1 MAAKPFRVKTP
12 DSVLNDLRNRL
23 RHTRWADDVRD
34 AGWNFGT
41 SLEYLKELVDYW
53 QRTYDWRKHEAE
65 INAFRQFKADV
76 GGVGIHFIH
85 ETSKNPDAMPLL
97 LLHGWPDS
105 FYRFHKVIPMLTK
118 SFHLVVPSLPG
129 FGFSERKAMSKDSTA
144 EVMARL
150 MADLGYT
157 RYAAA
162 GGDIGSG
169 VAMALA
175 VMHPA
180 AVVGIHLTDVGYPT
194 GQEDFSTM
202 SEAERTFAGFIQQ
215 WWYTEGAY
223 AMVQGTKPQ
232 TVAQGLNDSP
242 AGLAA
247 WIVSFIDT
255 GAKDHRVEEAF
266 GSRDELLTNIT
277 IYWVTETVNSAAR
290 TYLENVRAAYAPGGP
305 KSAQRSM
312 VPAAVALF
320 PREAPLPREWA
331 ERCVNLQR
339 FTKMPHGGH
348 FAALEEP
355 ELYAKDI
362 QEFFAGLKT
371 ETKDRE

>member
-1 MAAKPFRVKTP
+1 
-12 DSVLNDLRNRL
+12 
-23 RHTRWADDVRD
+23 
-34 AGWNFGT
+34 
-41 SLEYLKELVDYW
+41 
-53 QRTYDWRKHEAE
+53 
-65 INAFRQFKADV
+65 
-76 GGVGIHFIH
+76 
-85 ETSKNPDAMPLL
+85 MPLL

-105 FYRFHKVIPMLTK
+105 FYRFHKVIPALTK
-118 SFHLVVPSLPG
+118 SFHVVVPSLPG
-129 FGFSERKAMSKDSTA
+129 FGFSERKAMSKDSAA
-144 EVMARL
+144 EVMAAL
-150 MADLGYT
+150 MAELGYPK
-157 RYAAA
+157 YAAA

-169 VAMALA
+169 VATALA
-175 VMHPA
+175 VMHPE

-202 SEAERTFAGFIQQ
+202 SEAERTFAGFIQR

-232 TVAQGLNDSP
+232 TLAQGLNDSP

-255 GAKDHRVEEAF
+255 GAKDHLVEEAF
-266 GSRDELLTNIT
+266 GSRDELLTNLT
-277 IYWVTETVNSAAR
+277 IYWVTETANSAAR

-305 KSAQRSM
+305 KSAQRSN

-331 ERCVNLQR
+331 ERSVNLQR
-339 FTKMPHGGH
+339 FTKMPRGGH

-355 ELYAKDI
+355 ELYAKDLMD
-362 QEFFAGLKT
+362 FFGGLKA
-371 ETKDRE
+371 ET